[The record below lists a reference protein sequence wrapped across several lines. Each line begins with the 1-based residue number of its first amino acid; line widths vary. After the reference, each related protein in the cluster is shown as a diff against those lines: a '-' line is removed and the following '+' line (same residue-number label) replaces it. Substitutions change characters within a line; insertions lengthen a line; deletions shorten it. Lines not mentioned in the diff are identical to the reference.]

1 MSTGE
6 GVGEF
11 IEDPASADLAGAS
24 NVLVLSPALA
34 EGVREAYYETFLPV
48 DPSERTVL
56 AVEYSRSPGQY
67 LAEWERHRGAV
78 PERCGIVDVGEP
90 GATADAGS
98 VGGAKV
104 ARIESPGDLT
114 GIGMKVG
121 DFLDTYGGADTVLT
135 LDSLTVLLQY
145 VGLERAFR
153 FLNTIASQVRQV
165 GAVAHYHADPNA
177 HDDGELATIA
187 QLYEGVARY
196 DDGDWETKRR

>member
-1 MSTGE
+1 MSRGE
-6 GVGEF
+6 GVGDVF
-11 IEDPASADLAGAS
+11 EDPTSADLAGAS

-34 EGVREAYYETFLPV
+34 DGVREAYYETFLPV

-78 PERCGIVDVGEP
+78 PARCGIIDVGEP

-98 VGGAKV
+98 VDGAKV

-121 DFLDTYGGADTVLT
+121 DFLASDGGSDTVLT

-145 VGLERAFR
+145 VELERAFR
-153 FLNTIASQVRQV
+153 FLNAIASQVRQV

>member
-1 MSTGE
+1 MSGGE
-6 GVGEF
+6 GVGDVF
-11 IEDPASADLAGAS
+11 EDPTSADLEGAS

-34 EGVREAYYETFLPV
+34 DGVREAYYKTFLPV

-98 VGGAKV
+98 FDRATV

-114 GIGMKVG
+114 GVGMKVG
-121 DFLDTYGGADTVLT
+121 DFLDTYGGSDTVLT

-145 VGLERAFR
+145 VDLERAFR
-153 FLNTIASQVRQV
+153 FLNAIASQVRQV
-165 GAVAHYHADPNA
+165 GAVAHYHADPKA

-196 DDGDWETKRR
+196 DDGDWETNRR

>member
-1 MSTGE
+1 M
-6 GVGEF
+6 
-11 IEDPASADLAGAS
+11 PA
-24 NVLVLSPALA
+24 
-34 EGVREAYYETFLPV
+34 
-48 DPSERTVL
+48 
-56 AVEYSRSPGQY
+56 
-67 LAEWERHRGAV
+67 
-78 PERCGIVDVGEP
+78 RCGIVDVGEP
-90 GATADAGS
+90 GATAEAGS
-98 VGGAKV
+98 VDGAKV

-121 DFLDTYGGADTVLT
+121 DFLASDGGSDTVLT

-145 VGLERAFR
+145 VELERAFR
-153 FLNTIASQVRQV
+153 FLNAIASQVRQV